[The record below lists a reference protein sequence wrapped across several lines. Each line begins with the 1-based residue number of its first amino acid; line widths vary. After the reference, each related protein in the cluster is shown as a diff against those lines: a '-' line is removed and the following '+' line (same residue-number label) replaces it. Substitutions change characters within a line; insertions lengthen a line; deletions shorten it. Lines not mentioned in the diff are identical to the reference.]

1 MQTNPV
7 HTPAIRTGSPGAS
20 DLRSPRRRSCATW
33 LAVAAASLMAGLPA
47 STTAAEAARDAS
59 LHSLDEQVQ
68 EIKSDVLA
76 IAAELDNLEERLL
89 YPSNTQVAVFVA
101 VEGDDTLSIDSA
113 RISID
118 GELVSHHVYS
128 WKELEALG
136 KGGVQ
141 RIYTGN
147 VRTGDHRIEVEVR
160 GRRGSDKTFEI
171 VGAGSFAKQKEPK
184 RVGITLR
191 PQGGDVPGIAIEDW

>member
-1 MQTNPV
+1 MQPNPK
-7 HTPAIRTGSPGAS
+7 HTPAIQTGSPDAPAA
-20 DLRSPRRRSCATW
+20 RSPRRRNGAAW

-47 STTAAEAARDAS
+47 GIAAAESARDAS
-59 LHSLDEQVQ
+59 LHSLDELVQ

-76 IAAELDNLEERLL
+76 IAAELDNLEERLI

-101 VEGDDTLSIDSA
+101 VEGDDTVSIDSA
-113 RISID
+113 RVSID

-147 VRTGDHRIEVEVR
+147 VRTGNHRIEVEIR
-160 GRRGSDKTFEI
+160 GRRGCNKTVEI
-171 VGAGSFAKQKEPK
+171 VEAGSFAKQKEPK

-191 PQGGDVPGIAIEDW
+191 PQLGTAPGIAIEDW

>member
-1 MQTNPV
+1 
-7 HTPAIRTGSPGAS
+7 
-20 DLRSPRRRSCATW
+20 
-33 LAVAAASLMAGLPA
+33 MAGLPA

-171 VGAGSFAKQKEPK
+171 VEAGSFAKQKEPK